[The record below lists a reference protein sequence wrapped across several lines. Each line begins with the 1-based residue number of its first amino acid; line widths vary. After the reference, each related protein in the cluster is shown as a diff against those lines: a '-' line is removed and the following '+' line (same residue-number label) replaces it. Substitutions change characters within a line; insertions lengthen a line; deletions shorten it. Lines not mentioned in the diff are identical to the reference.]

1 MDGFAQAPQAPAAAV
16 EQRQPGLQGAEIP
29 GHAVAEAF
37 AEAVEALL
45 APAVAVVLVADG
57 PGMQGLDQ
65 QLAAAFQQRR
75 PGRQATGKVF
85 VEQGEIAH
93 QGVET
98 TEPRG
103 RIQLAV
109 GQAPEAAAARRA
121 GEFDQFRRGVD
132 ADAFADLAGQRPAQP
147 ALAAADIQQAPRR
160 ALAQRLENRVVGGQA
175 AAFQASSRTARAQA
189 SALPRQLR
197 SSRRLRSMGSAQ
209 GFAAAEVAVGAV
221 EPDPAVS
228 RRGLHA
234 GDLAVELALP
244 FVEGRRRGLR
254 RGPEKPART
263 TPTRRGKSVR
273 IDIPDP
279 KHKELRQTL

>member
-1 MDGFAQAPQAPAAAV
+1 
-16 EQRQPGLQGAEIP
+16 
-29 GHAVAEAF
+29 
-37 AEAVEALL
+37 
-45 APAVAVVLVADG
+45 
-57 PGMQGLDQ
+57 MQGLDQ
-65 QLAAAFQQRR
+65 QLAAAFQQSR

-109 GQAPEAAAARRA
+109 GQAPEATAARRA

-175 AAFQASSRTARAQA
+175 AAFQASLAHGAGPGLGIA
-189 SALPRQLR
+189 APAALEPSAALHGVSAGVR
-197 SSRRLRSMGSAQ
+197 GS
-209 GFAAAEVAVGAV
+209 GG
-221 EPDPAVS
+221 
-228 RRGLHA
+228 RGR
-234 GDLAVELALP
+234 
-244 FVEGRRRGLR
+244 GRR
-254 RGPEKPART
+254 A
-263 TPTRRGKSVR
+263 
-273 IDIPDP
+273 
-279 KHKELRQTL
+279 